1 MSLITCDLSLDE
13 LLEDDFYE
21 YLTKWMEAPHVK
33 FDNTKLSDFFSKEY
47 LHRFSYYGDLGKNGE
62 FFACKPMHYK
72 HYKEIISDGTYI
84 FPSIY
89 CPWKMSIDK
98 QTLLFSLNPF
108 EVLFPSDCNIWLK
121 YIIDNFFGP
130 NGYFLNGNF
139 VYSETGE
146 YIVKNNKIMNF

>member
-1 MSLITCDLSLDE
+1 MELIIFQVYIAHGKC
-13 LLEDDFYE
+13 LLI
-21 YLTKWMEAPHVK
+21 
-33 FDNTKLSDFFSKEY
+33 NKLF
-47 LHRFSYYGDLGKNGE
+47 
-62 FFACKPMHYK
+62 
-72 HYKEIISDGTYI
+72 
-84 FPSIY
+84 
-89 CPWKMSIDK
+89 
-98 QTLLFSLNPF
+98 LFSLNPF